1 MDGSLRGLPG
11 REMVAAGRSWASA
24 PNPARASRPSPPVVL
39 VMWAGAGASGV
50 GAGAVRVAG
59 GRRRAPCRVQG
70 SKSRQARG
78 GGRGGAGEEGPGAR
92 EGSGA
97 GFGEGGS
104 STLNTPGA
112 LGADRGRERRRA
124 AYEEAKAAEV
134 RERGEEAQAQWMDD
148 FGVAPEDRPGYRYPE
163 GKEPCP
169 CRAGGDPMA
178 NAILGRDGSASY
190 AECCGR
196 FVEGGA
202 ACPDALSLMRAR
214 YSAYAKGR
222 ADFVVATTHP
232 DNPDRRTANFEGDV
246 RSFCEGVSFEKL
258 EVHEFVQRDDATA
271 IVTFTAVLRGRK
283 RGTVG
288 GALQER
294 SRFVKDPATGRWLY
308 REALKVTF
316 L

>member
-1 MDGSLRGLPG
+1 MWATAAAAEGL
-11 REMVAAGRSWASA
+11 AAASA
-24 PNPARASRPSPPVVL
+24 PWRLR
-39 VMWAGAGASGV
+39 SGV
-50 GAGAVRVAG
+50 
-59 GRRRAPCRVQG
+59 RRRLAPCRG
-70 SKSRQARG
+70 SKGSRR
-78 GGRGGAGEEGPGAR
+78 GRGGAGGERGG
-92 EGSGA
+92 GDQDNLSGGRPTPT
-97 GFGEGGS
+97 GFGEAS
-104 STLNTPGA
+104 STLNTPGEV
-112 LGADRGRERRRA
+112 GADRGRDRRRA
-124 AYEEAKAAEV
+124 RYAEEKAAEV
-134 RERGEEAQAQWMDD
+134 AERTAQEQEQWMDD

-163 GKEPCP
+163 GQEPCP
-169 CRAGGDPMA
+169 CLAGKDPMA
-178 NAILGRDGSASY
+178 NAILGRDGTLSY

-196 FVEGGA
+196 YVEGRA
-202 ACPDALSLMRAR
+202 PCPDALALMRAR

-232 DNPDRRTANFEGDV
+232 DNPDRRTANFEGDIV
-246 RSFCEGVSFEKL
+246 SFCKGVSFEKL
-258 EVHEFVQRDDATA
+258 EIHEYNQRDDSA